1 MVVQAIESNIIFTE
15 RKTVMHK
22 KRMIEGLTFICL
34 NGMWVLQSEEVC
46 QKTYNDMKENGFIPL
61 CHKSKKIAYVRSNE
75 INNVCLSKS
84 DLQDDMRHFW
94 EQSGLTK
101 EKWLVISTEIDNV
114 KNMIGNGA
122 DKVLVG
128 LAMERM
134 SEVQLACYHT
144 FFENPVRVTNYT
156 SGVFE
161 ATRDKDK
168 YRIVA
173 VRTAKQFDIP
183 VIFN

>member
-1 MVVQAIESNIIFTE
+1 
-15 RKTVMHK
+15 
-22 KRMIEGLTFICL
+22 
-34 NGMWVLQSEEVC
+34 
-46 QKTYNDMKENGFIPL
+46 
-61 CHKSKKIAYVRSNE
+61 
-75 INNVCLSKS
+75 
-84 DLQDDMRHFW
+84 MRHFW